1 VATLRRCSPQVCMYV
16 CMYVDGAHAELAEQ
30 QTINWLEGPPAGP
43 HTVKD
48 NRTRCYRQ
56 IENTW

>member
-1 VATLRRCSPQVCMYV
+1 MYV